1 MAPPGAAVARAAQDG
16 ADRSR
21 AWFRYV
27 GATGATVT
35 GAATGT
41 VYRFGQPGALIS
53 VDARDRRSLA
63 AVPVLRQEVGPGG

>member
-1 MAPPGAAVARAAQDG
+1 MAPAGVPVARAAEGG

-41 VYRFGQPGALIS
+41 LYRFAQPGALVS

-63 AVPVLRQEVGPGG
+63 AVPVLRQEVGPGA